1 MSSADAVIVA
11 GAGSWG
17 TALAIQLARNG
28 HPTLLWGR
36 DAVQIALM
44 RKVRSNPQYLP
55 GIEFPENLQP
65 IDNLDEVMGSARY
78 LLAVIPTG
86 GMRAFF
92 RQIKPVLAADT
103 RVIWASK
110 GIETGSGRLLHQ
122 VLGEELGL
130 QQPHAVVSGPTFA
143 KEVASN
149 YPTAMTLAANNELL
163 RNELAEVF
171 HGGNMRLYTST
182 DIMGVELGG
191 AVKNVL
197 AIAAGISD
205 GLGFGANARSA
216 LITRGL
222 AEIMRL
228 GDKMGACRE
237 TLMGLAGL
245 GDLVLTCTD
254 NQSRNR
260 RFGLAIGAGKSQ
272 AQALEE
278 IGQVVEGAK
287 TAGVIVQVAENA
299 GVDMPI
305 CHEVYKI
312 LYQGLPPKDAV
323 KDLLGRRLKAE
334 F

>member
-1 MSSADAVIVA
+1 MGLEQIVVA

-28 HPTLLWGR
+28 HRTSLWGR
-36 DAVQIALM
+36 DAGQVAAMQAQG
-44 RKVRSNPQYLP
+44 RNQQYLP
-55 GIEFPENLQP
+55 DVSFPENLRSV
-65 IDNLDEVMGSARY
+65 DNLEKVMTRTRY
-78 LLAVIPTG
+78 LLAVIPTA
-86 GMRAFF
+86 GMRGFF
-92 RQIKPVLAADT
+92 RSIKPSLAADT

-110 GIETGSGRLLHQ
+110 GIETGTGQLLHQ
-122 VLGEELGL
+122 VLCEELGD
-130 QQPHAVVSGPTFA
+130 QPHAVVSGPTFA
-143 KEVASN
+143 LEVASN
-149 YPTAMTLAANNELL
+149 YPTAMTLAARDASL
-163 RNELAEVF
+163 RDELADVF
-171 HGGNMRLYTST
+171 HGGNMRIYTSS
-182 DIMGVELGG
+182 DIVGVELGG
-191 AVKNVL
+191 AIKNVL

-228 GDKMGACRE
+228 GDKMGARKE

-254 NQSRNR
+254 DQSRNR
-260 RFGLAIGAGKSQ
+260 RFGLAMGAGKTQ
-272 AQALEE
+272 EQALQE

-287 TAGVIVQVAENA
+287 TAGVIVQVAERE

-312 LYQGLPPKDAV
+312 LYQGLAPADAV